1 LKFDRSSDGIA
12 ETSIPAEQY
21 EMKRVLG
28 ILLVAFALTTSAQAV
43 ERKVVLL
50 GGFGW
55 PVTSHMDTWTS
66 ALAAKGF
73 VVESG
78 PSDYMPDGRV
88 YAIIGHS
95 LGAVS
100 AAHIAHK
107 TGAKK
112 VFFLDP
118 PWGLTCPARVQCY
131 NLYAPATPLV
141 PFLGGFGAQVDG
153 GSNTLCDDC
162 GGHIGMSSSE
172 NVLHRILRRL

>member
-1 LKFDRSSDGIA
+1 MFLA
-12 ETSIPAEQY
+12 VVT
-21 EMKRVLG
+21 
-28 ILLVAFALTTSAQAV
+28 LTTSAEAMQ
-43 ERKVVLL
+43 RKVVLL

-78 PSDYMPDGRV
+78 PSEYVPDGRV

-100 AAHIAHK
+100 AARIAHES
-107 TGAKK
+107 GAKK

-118 PWGLTCPARVQCY
+118 PWALTCPAGVQCY
-131 NLYAPATPLV
+131 NLYAPATPLL
-141 PFLGGFGAQVDG
+141 PFLGGFGAQIHG
-153 GSNTLCDDC
+153 GSNMRCDDC
-162 GGHIGMSSSE
+162 GGHIGISSSQR
-172 NVLHRILRRL
+172 VLQRILQRL